1 MNDKLIS
8 DEILNANFERSNEL
22 DDYENLLLRLR
33 DIKENLVLLEN
44 DI

>member
-8 DEILNANFERSNEL
+8 DEILNANFERGNEL
-22 DDYENLLLRLR
+22 DEYENLLLRLR